1 MSEMV
6 ERLVLA
12 SFRVWQAHNPDKQKF
27 TIDDMLPEERE
38 FADIHARA
46 ILEELRDPTE
56 SMLKAGAKGCGE
68 DRQEVAGGAW
78 VAMIDAAL
86 K

>member
-12 SFRVWQAHNPDKQKF
+12 SFKIWQAHNPDKQKF
-27 TIDDMLPEERE
+27 TIDDMAPEERE
-38 FADIHARA
+38 FAVTHIRA
-46 ILEELRDPTE
+46 ILDELRDPTE
-56 SMLKAGAKGCGE
+56 SMLRAGAKGCGE
-68 DRQEVAGGAW
+68 DREEVAGGAW
-78 VAMIDAAL
+78 EAMIAAAL